1 MTDFLTSDLF
11 LGKILPPILG
21 LVAGGIGGFFSPWI
35 KWSIDKKREAREIK
49 RQKIQSWRSYVDDS
63 FDWNTFRDSSIFSE
77 MRPLLSL
84 EMVKEIDPYSFDKG
98 NTPTIH
104 LRSPIG
110 RDSLKMRLLNEIT
123 EIEKVK
129 WKLL

>member
-1 MTDFLTSDLF
+1 MDFLSSDLF

-21 LVAGGIGGFFSPWI
+21 LIAGGIGGFFSPWI

-49 RQKIQSWRSYVDDS
+49 RKRIQSWRNYIDTN
-63 FDWNTFRDSSIFSE
+63 FDWDTFRDTSIFSE
-77 MRPLLSL
+77 MRPFLSP
-84 EMVKEIDPYSFDKG
+84 EMVRKIDPYSFDKG
-98 NTPTIH
+98 TTPTIH

-110 RDSLKMRLLNEIT
+110 RDDLIMKLLNEVT
-123 EIEKVK
+123 VIEKDK